1 MIQDQVQLVLDEL
14 PDSQQHRL
22 PLINHLVEEL
32 ERDAAWVD
40 LYGITGELVVP
51 ESSTG
56 DEQLRVLLTRVKK
69 VGVDGCVYLPALLTT
84 YS

>member
-1 MIQDQVQLVLDEL
+1 MIQDQVQLVLDEI

-56 DEQLRVLLTRVKK
+56 EEQLRELLTRVKK

>member
-1 MIQDQVQLVLDEL
+1 MIQDQVQLVLDEV

-56 DEQLRVLLTRVKK
+56 DEQLRELLTRVKK

>member
-1 MIQDQVQLVLDEL
+1 MIQDQVQLVLDET

-32 ERDAAWVD
+32 ERDAGWVD

-56 DEQLRVLLTRVKK
+56 DEQLRELLTRVKK
-69 VGVDGCVYLPALLTT
+69 VGVDGCVYL
-84 YS
+84 

>member
-1 MIQDQVQLVLDEL
+1 MIQDQVQLVLDEI

-56 DEQLRVLLTRVKK
+56 DEQLRELLTRVKK

>member
-1 MIQDQVQLVLDEL
+1 MIQDQVQLVLDEI

-56 DEQLRVLLTRVKK
+56 DEQLRELLTRVKK
-69 VGVDGCVYLPALLTT
+69 VGVDGCIYLPALLTT